1 MTDTDRVAELSHPGA
16 DDLQRDRR
24 DAGSVAGGD
33 RRGVV
38 ADVLLGL
45 AVAAVLVAATEHFDL
60 WTQGFRT
67 IPTVGPLFLLD
78 AIGGLV
84 LAVVA
89 VAWRHWLPVLAII
102 GFGASTVGAFY
113 LSVTVGL
120 FGTKEVL
127 SGTPQLVCE
136 IAEISAVVLGV
147 LLLVARGRRPGQV
160 RSVGTG

>member
-1 MTDTDRVAELSHPGA
+1 MTDTDRVAGVLHPRA

-24 DAGSVAGGD
+24 DAGPAAGGD

-45 AVAAVLVAATEHFDL
+45 AVAAVLVAATVHFDL

-67 IPTVGPLFLLD
+67 VPTIGPLFLLD

-120 FGTKEVL
+120 FGMKEVL

-136 IAEISAVVLGV
+136 IAELAAVVLGV
-147 LLLVARGRRPGQV
+147 LLLLVRGRRPDRV
-160 RSVGTG
+160 RSGAGS